1 MAFRSELESARDRA
15 EAAEAEVKRLEH
27 ELASQRARIERV
39 AEVESQLEA
48 ARAAARVRGD
58 VPLGTWLLRMAIPL
72 VVGAGGVGLYA
83 QSQLARSAEEAAAQD
98 ALHERER
105 ANLEGEVHRA
115 RFEAERAASLRED
128 ELRAS
133 HRSSERELQRLF
145 PVLVPGGRLEIGVVE
160 STDGDA
166 PTSPGVRCHVESHS
180 DEACWASVVCGATIV
195 HRVGCASTVE
205 TALLV
210 IEPTDRL
217 TVSGHDWSAH
227 IRLTRD
233 PVPGPLGWE

>member
-27 ELASQRARIERV
+27 ELASQRERIERV

-48 ARAAARVRGD
+48 ARAAARVRGE
-58 VPLGTWLLRMAIPL
+58 VPLAMFLRMALPL
-72 VVGAGGVGLYA
+72 AVGAGGVGLYA
-83 QSQLARSAEEAAAQD
+83 QSELTRLAEEAAAQE

-105 ANLEGEVHRA
+105 ASLEEDVHRA

-133 HRSSERELQRLF
+133 HRSSERELQRLL

-180 DEACWASVVCGATIV
+180 GEACWASVVCGATIV
-195 HRVGCASTVE
+195 HRVGCASAVE